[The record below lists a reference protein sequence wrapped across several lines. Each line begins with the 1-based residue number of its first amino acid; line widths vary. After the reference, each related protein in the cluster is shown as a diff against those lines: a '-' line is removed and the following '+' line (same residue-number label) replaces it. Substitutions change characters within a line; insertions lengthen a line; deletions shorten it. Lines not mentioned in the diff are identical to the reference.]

1 MSFGNVLTLSSGDR
15 IPQLALG
22 TWLSE
27 PKDVGYAVEF
37 AVRTGYRHFDLATC
51 YENQAQVGAALKK
64 VIPSMVER
72 EGLFL
77 TSKCW
82 NSAHQPSEVEKDL
95 DQALKD
101 LGVDYLDLYLIHWPV
116 AFIPGNGLFPP
127 NPEKEGQ
134 IALDLETSLV
144 DTWKAMIALPKS
156 KVRNIGVSN
165 FTIEHLEGI
174 ISATGVV
181 PVVNQIEAH
190 PLLPQ
195 DDLVAYCKKK
205 NIQITAY
212 SPLGN
217 NLIGEK
223 KLTEDPVILE
233 VAARLNVSPAQ
244 VLIAWGVY
252 RGYTVNVKSVQ
263 DRHII
268 SNFRQVVLHQK
279 DYEEISALGHDRHV
293 RFNIPYRYSPVWDI
307 SLFNEPEEAKATHKV
322 KIV

>member
-1 MSFGNVLTLSSGDR
+1 MSLGNILTLSSGAR

-22 TWLSE
+22 TWLSQ
-27 PKDVGYAVEF
+27 PKHAEHAVEF

-51 YENQAQVGAALKK
+51 YENQAEVGAALKK
-64 VIPSMVER
+64 VIPSIVKR

-82 NSAHQPSEVEKDL
+82 NSAHQPAEVEKDL
-95 DQALKD
+95 GQALKD

-116 AFIPGNGLFPP
+116 AFIPRNGLFPP
-127 NPEKEGQ
+127 NPETEGR

-195 DDLVAYCKKK
+195 DALVAYCKKK
-205 NIQITAY
+205 NIQITAH

-217 NLIGEK
+217 NLIDEK
-223 KLTEDPVILE
+223 KLTEDPVVLE
-233 VAARLNVSPAQ
+233 VAARLNVTPAQ
-244 VLIAWGVY
+244 VLIAWGVCH
-252 RGYTVNVKSVQ
+252 GYTVNVKSVQ
-263 DRHII
+263 DERII
-268 SNFRQVVLHQK
+268 SMN
-279 DYEEISALGHDRHV
+279 
-293 RFNIPYRYSPVWDI
+293 PVYDCL
-307 SLFNEPEEAKATHKV
+307 SKLR
-322 KIV
+322 